1 MECIK
6 CQALTEVIDEL
17 SDLLA
22 REQGRRLEIFR
33 ENVKLKR
40 LLVIDMEDLHAL
52 TEGPDFVN
60 NT

>member
-6 CQALTEVIDEL
+6 CQALTQVIDEL

-52 TEGPDFVN
+52 TEGPNFVN